1 MPQNTAIVTVEDNKE
16 LVCDLSHGAISSDI
30 QWSLTYFKVMILFYS
45 TSNNWKMVQ
54 TNSRIYY
61 VI

>member
-30 QWSLTYFKVMILFYS
+30 Q
-45 TSNNWKMVQ
+45 
-54 TNSRIYY
+54 
-61 VI
+61 